1 MSPIPDNFNECSPED
16 GEVRPRQRFQ
26 PIPAYQF
33 ATLDSA
39 RWIVKQVV
47 PEGELIVIFGPSG
60 CGKTFLTLDLL
71 MSIAQ
76 GRDWFGHKANPGRVV
91 YVGAESAFGVK
102 KRLVAYAKR
111 HAIDLATIPF
121 DIIPDCPNLLNNI
134 DGSLMAGMI
143 GRARVVVID
152 TFSRVM
158 PGGDEK
164 EGKDMGRAIA
174 ECQKIHQA
182 TGALI
187 VLVHHTGKNVDQGAR
202 GWSGLKGACD
212 TEISVEATPE
222 GHVATI
228 TKQKDG
234 EVGERY
240 GFTLCQIE
248 LGIDEDGD
256 PITSCV
262 LEPMT
267 EAPAKK
273 EKENM
278 GGKWQ
283 RFAWDVFLRL
293 YKPTVGPFVNI
304 DHLVSS
310 MVDMALPPQAGKPDR
325 RHDSARRAVEN
336 LIHEGRLD
344 RNGNMVTKG
353 K

>member
-1 MSPIPDNFNECSPED
+1 MSDTPNPYPNEGCSDEP
-16 GEVRPRQRFQ
+16 PRARQKFQ
-26 PIPAYQF
+26 PIPAHEF

-39 RWIVKQVV
+39 RWIIKQVV

-71 MSIAQ
+71 MAIAQ

-111 HAIDLATIPF
+111 HALDLSTIPF

-134 DGSLMAGMI
+134 DGQLMGAMI
-143 GRARVVVID
+143 GPAKVVVID
-152 TFSRVM
+152 TLSRVM

-212 TEISVEATPE
+212 TEISVEATHE
-222 GHVATI
+222 GHAATI

-234 EVGERY
+234 ETGARF
-240 GFTLCQIE
+240 GFTLPQIE
-248 LGIDEDGD
+248 LGIDEDGE

-262 LEPMT
+262 LEPML
-267 EAPAKK
+267 EPPAKK
-273 EKENM
+273 EKEGG

-283 RFAWDVFLRL
+283 RFAWQAFTEL
-293 YKPTVGPFVNI
+293 YVPTTGPFVNI
-304 DHLVSS
+304 DQLITKTAE
-310 MVDMALPPQAGKPDR
+310 MALPPDDGKHDR
-325 RHDSARRAVEN
+325 RRESAKRAVED
-336 LIHEGRLD
+336 LIYYGELD
-344 RNGNMVTKG
+344 RNGNLVTKG
-353 K
+353 